1 MIQSACC
8 YGSMSA
14 SLHVNADEKER
25 RITVG
30 VRACG
35 FGRAMNREFPA
46 DKFGEA
52 LDLYH
57 ELCAKMEYKNRGCR
71 YETGQG

>member
-1 MIQSACC
+1 MIQSTCC

-25 RITVG
+25 RITVS
-30 VRACG
+30 VRAYG
-35 FGRAMNREFPA
+35 LGRTMNREFQA
-46 DKFGEA
+46 DQFGEA

-57 ELCAKMEYKNRGCR
+57 ELCAKMEYKNRGVPV
-71 YETGQG
+71 